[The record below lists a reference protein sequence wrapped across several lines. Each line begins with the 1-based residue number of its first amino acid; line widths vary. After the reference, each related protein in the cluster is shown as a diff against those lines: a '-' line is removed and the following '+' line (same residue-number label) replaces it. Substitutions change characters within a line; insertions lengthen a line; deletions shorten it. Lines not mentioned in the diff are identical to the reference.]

1 MMNQTLL
8 KIIKTK
14 LDEVKGAWPEELPNV
29 LWAYRTTARTPMRE
43 TPFRLTYGT
52 EAVIPVEVGVAS
64 TRRTTFNEVENDD
77 KLRVNLD
84 CLDEVRDKASSRMT
98 EYQWKM
104 AEYYNKRVKL
114 RQLDI
119 GDLILRKVTTAIK
132 DPTQGKLGPTW
143 EGPYRVVHYSRR
155 GNYHLETV
163 DGRRLPRPWNI
174 EHLKK

>member
-1 MMNQTLL
+1 MTNRTLL
-8 KIIKTK
+8 RIIKTK
-14 LDEVKGAWPEELPNV
+14 LDEAKGAWPEELPNV
-29 LWAYRTTARTPMRE
+29 LWAYRTTARAPTGE

-84 CLDEVRDKASSRMT
+84 CLDEVKDKASSRMT
-98 EYQWKM
+98 ECQRKM
-104 AEYYNKRVKL
+104 AEYYDKRVKL

-119 GDLILRKVTTAIK
+119 GDLVLRKVTTAIK
-132 DPTQGKLGPTW
+132 DPTQEKLGPTW

-155 GNYHLETV
+155 GSYHLETV
-163 DGRRLPRPWNI
+163 DGRRLPI
-174 EHLKK
+174 HGTLST